1 MPRKL
6 FARMDL
12 EDRDPDGFKFPSNQN
27 NNRARKSN
35 KGKNKNAT
43 EHDENK
49 MRGGIQFRDDGEV
62 TTEDTTV
69 FDAWMRLEYKHAS
82 ERGSIGVLAD
92 LRDHVFKLHEQ
103 LNRRKKDFSDLAKE
117 MGIKSDDCVRE
128 EDRTRNW
135 KICGE
140 RDEEVSASQKIASSD
155 EASSSSSSPFM
166 ELPIHVR
173 DII

>member
-27 NNRARKSN
+27 NNRARKSK

-49 MRGGIQFRDDGEV
+49 MRGGLQFRDDGEV

-69 FDAWMRLEYKHAS
+69 FDAYVDVSDALARGGTRARLGTRAGPGRGRVEEELARGTPRAMATRGNDRAVVDMAVGVTRAS
-82 ERGSIGVLAD
+82 RAEARCVGVCG
-92 LRDHVFKLHEQ
+92 R
-103 LNRRKKDFSDLAKE
+103 N
-117 MGIKSDDCVRE
+117 
-128 EDRTRNW
+128 DR
-135 KICGE
+135 
-140 RDEEVSASQKIASSD
+140 
-155 EASSSSSSPFM
+155 
-166 ELPIHVR
+166 
-173 DII
+173 